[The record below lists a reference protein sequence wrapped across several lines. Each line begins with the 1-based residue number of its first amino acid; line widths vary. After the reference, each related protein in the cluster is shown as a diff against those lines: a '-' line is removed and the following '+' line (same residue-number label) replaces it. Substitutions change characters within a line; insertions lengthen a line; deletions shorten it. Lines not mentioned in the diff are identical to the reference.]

1 MAFRFLFSA
10 QDYPATVT
18 FYTQTLGLPVVES
31 WEDDNEAGTI
41 VQAFGDGQVE
51 MFRHQ
56 GAGAAPRVSG
66 AAIAWQIEGVD
77 AEIERLRSA
86 GVPVITEPADQPWG
100 HRNATIEDPNGIR
113 ITLFQV
119 L

>member
-10 QDYPATVT
+10 QDYRASVA
-18 FYTQTLGLPVVES
+18 FYTETLGLPVVDS
-31 WEDDNEAGTI
+31 WDDEHEAGTI

-51 MFRHQ
+51 MFRHE
-56 GAGAAPRVSG
+56 GAGTPPRVSG
-66 AAIAWQIEGVD
+66 AAIAWQIDGVD

-113 ITLFQV
+113 ITLFED